1 MSITKRH
8 PRPSQPK
15 GGNPARQKPRGI
27 SKKKVRRRG
36 PIVRILPL
44 LILVAI
50 FVLGFRVTVVVN
62 DVQTLMASVD
72 VSQPSAVAQEGT
84 GARVEDGAT
93 ATTDQIAQAQ
103 ATAQTTAAQPNTEP
117 GTDGTTEAEP
127 TADSEDNVGVLDAPN
142 QNVAEFSTDPQTFTQ
157 SELELLQRLSER
169 RKVIEAQAQENKARE
184 AMLRAAEARI
194 DGKIAELQQLE
205 QTLSD
210 LVAEADGQ
218 QKAKIEQ
225 LVRIYGAMKPKDAAR
240 IFNDLDMPILLT
252 VVEGMKEN
260 KVAPI
265 LADMDAMKATAV
277 TEALSMRKLIPGIN
291 DDPQG

>member
-15 GGNPARQKPRGI
+15 GGNPARQKSRGI

-117 GTDGTTEAEP
+117 DTDGTTEAEP

-184 AMLRAAEARI
+184 AMLRAA
-194 DGKIAELQQLE
+194 
-205 QTLSD
+205 
-210 LVAEADGQ
+210 
-218 QKAKIEQ
+218 
-225 LVRIYGAMKPKDAAR
+225 
-240 IFNDLDMPILLT
+240 
-252 VVEGMKEN
+252 
-260 KVAPI
+260 
-265 LADMDAMKATAV
+265 
-277 TEALSMRKLIPGIN
+277 
-291 DDPQG
+291 